1 MRMSARFFAVVAGI
15 AVISIAPLAVRAQST
30 TSAQQA
36 ALQSQL
42 DQLNQEIAANQAQL
56 ATEQQQRATLEG
68 QTAILNSQIQE
79 QQLEIKQR
87 NITIQQVEDGIDQAQ
102 SGISNVNTEVSAGQA
117 SLAQILRDTNEI
129 NQTPLVIQVLQGT
142 LPQAF
147 EDLNDFDTLQT
158 ALGNSFTQLA
168 NQKSDLSSREQTLE
182 TQDEQESALLQAQQA
197 QESSLQDTETQ
208 KQNLITATKGQ
219 ESIYQQIIA
228 NQQQDAAQ
236 IEQALFSLRDTTQ
249 SVSFGDIYNY
259 AKEASASTGVPP
271 AFIMGILSEE
281 SDLGQNVGT
290 CSYLTAMNPT
300 NVPTYLNIMQELGL
314 DPSSEKVS
322 CKPSYGWGGAMGP
335 AQFIPNTWQLYQTRI
350 ASASGQSPPNPWDPR
365 TATFATAIYMED
377 LGAGAGTTAAE
388 REAALKYFAGGS
400 WQNPSFAFYGNDV
413 ICLTQ
418 KMQQQINVI
427 NGVQNSGA
435 MVEC

>member
-1 MRMSARFFAVVAGI
+1 MRTSARFFAVVACTAI
-15 AVISIAPLAVRAQST
+15 AIVPIVTSAQST
-30 TSAQQA
+30 ASQQA
-36 ALQSQL
+36 ALQAQL

-56 ATEQQQRATLEG
+56 ATEQQARATLENE
-68 QTAILNSQIQE
+68 TAILNSQIQE
-79 QQLEIKQR
+79 AQLEIQQR
-87 NITIQQVEDGIDQAQ
+87 NLTIQQVEDGIDQAQ
-102 SGISNVNTEVSAGQA
+102 SGISNVNSEVSAGQE
-117 SLAQILRDTNEI
+117 SLAQIIRETNEI
-129 NQTPLVIQVLQGT
+129 NETPLVIQVLQGS

-147 EDLNDFDTLQT
+147 EDINDFQTLQT
-158 ALGNSFTQLA
+158 ALGDSFTQLA

-197 QESSLQDTETQ
+197 QENSLQDTETQ
-208 KQNLITATKGQ
+208 KQNLIAQTKGQ

-236 IEQALFSLRDTTQ
+236 IEAALFSLRDTSQ

-281 SDLGQNVGT
+281 SDLGQNVGN
-290 CSYLTAMNPT
+290 CSYTTAMNPT
-300 NVPTYLNIMQELGL
+300 NIPTYLTLMQQLGL
-314 DPSSEKVS
+314 DPNSEKVS

-335 AQFIPNTWQLYQTRI
+335 AQFIPSTWKLYQARI
-350 ASASGQSPPNPWDPR
+350 ATASGQNPPNPWDPR
-365 TATFATAIYMED
+365 TATFATALYMED
-377 LGAGAGTTAAE
+377 LGAAAGTTAAE

-427 NGVQNSGA
+427 NGMENTGA
-435 MVEC
+435 PVEC